1 MVVGVRGG
9 DRYSTVRHAVEKLL
23 ELEALRSHADVATL
37 KVNFVDVR
45 YPLACTHPDAV
56 KAVVD
61 VLRMVGFSGFVIAE
75 ESSVGDATEA
85 FRSFGYFD
93 AFRGYSDVELVDIGR
108 LSGDDNPDIPVKIF
122 RWDRGSMVIK
132 THGYLVNA
140 PFLVSIGP
148 PKTHDTVI
156 VTLSVKNVAMALPKG
171 REKAKVHQGYGII
184 NINIAVLAHL
194 RMADMAVIDG
204 SVGMEGDGPV
214 YGVAKPWGWVFAS
227 HDSVALDSIVSYLMG
242 FHPYEVGY
250 LYTLHKVWGYT
261 INPELIKTVG
271 FTFSG
276 ARTEFAPHREYPIM
290 RRWLDSAYT
299 ELLNRL
305 VSEKPAE

>member
-1 MVVGVRGG
+1 MVVGVRGE
-9 DRYSTVRHAVEKLL
+9 DRYSTVRRAAERLL
-23 ELEALRSHADVATL
+23 ELEGVRSYTDVATL

-56 KAVVD
+56 RAVVD
-61 VLRMVGFSGFVIAE
+61 ALRMAGFSGFVIAE
-75 ESSVGDATEA
+75 ESSVGNATEA
-85 FRSFGYFD
+85 FRKFGYLEI
-93 AFRGYSDVELVDIGR
+93 FRGYEDVELVDVAYMTGE
-108 LSGDDNPDIPVKIF
+108 DNPDVPVRIF
-122 RWDRGSMVIK
+122 RWDRSPVTLI
-132 THGYLVNA
+132 THGYLVHA

-184 NINIAVLAHL
+184 NINIAVLARL
-194 RMADMAVIDG
+194 KMADMAVIDG
-204 SVGMEGDGPV
+204 SVGMEADGPV

-227 HDSVALDSIVSYLMG
+227 YDSVALDAVVRYLMG
-242 FHPYEVGY
+242 FHPYEIGY

-261 INPELIKTVG
+261 INPELIKTAG
-271 FTFSG
+271 FTLSE

-290 RRWLDSAYT
+290 RKWLDSAYT

-305 VSEKPAE
+305 ISEESAK